1 MLIIFRSDLMK
12 YLLGQILCSTELQK
26 QRILLLTAPQILAEI
41 MERKREMQSKIEP
54 ELAEKLAADEK
65 LARDNYEENIRKVF
79 RSIDETGT
87 GKLHL
92 LQILFGVFS
101 KERPQKYAT
110 QVRGLA
116 ELLRSTELQRFLI
129 EFVSQFTNQNPA
141 GPHLITVNEFHEF
154 VTIIEELL
162 LPQLVV

>member
-79 RSIDETGT
+79 RSIDETGDRKST
-87 GKLHL
+87 RH
-92 LQILFGVFS
+92 
-101 KERPQKYAT
+101 KYEDLPSFFA
-110 QVRGLA
+110 
-116 ELLRSTELQRFLI
+116 LRNCKDF
-129 EFVSQFTNQNPA
+129 
-141 GPHLITVNEFHEF
+141 
-154 VTIIEELL
+154 
-162 LPQLVV
+162 